1 MTSASTQST
10 PADWYRIINTVWSS
24 SLLQM
29 SHTLCCV
36 SSKRLSSATQT
47 LKVSLGVFFSISGA
61 SWSRTRWAGA
71 ASSHPLTSA
80 FTRFW
85 LNLRVR
91 VWFAPRGSGPVLL
104 KSASKKK
111 RNPSLTLQQFVLTF
125 VWRVQLLLLRLH
137 FSYWLLTVRWFQR
150 RGRTGTFSAT
160 PTMPLQSRHI

>member
-36 SSKRLSSATQT
+36 SSRRLSSATQT

-104 KSASKKK
+104 KSAFKKK
-111 RNPSLTLQQFVLTF
+111 ETRHSRYSSASHLTVCSDFCLTRSAAPATTALQ
-125 VWRVQLLLLRLH
+125 
-137 FSYWLLTVRWFQR
+137 LLTVNCALI
-150 RGRTGTFSAT
+150 SA
-160 PTMPLQSRHI
+160 SG